1 VLSTKTATQ
10 ALCSALQTWLTEN
23 FSLKETDYQ
32 EMINHQI
39 SRLPSLTSPKVDPA
53 TFRDIQTFSTNS
65 VFLNDNYG
73 NFYNWDPEGQKLNE
87 KYGPIADWSIVS
99 TALTHNRKL
108 LLLGLKFGHLQIF
121 DFS

>member
-23 FSLKETDYQ
+23 SSLQETDYQ
-32 EMINHQI
+32 QMINHQML
-39 SRLPSLTSPKVDPA
+39 RLHSLTSPKVEPA

-65 VFLNDNYG
+65 VFLNDDYG

-99 TALTHNRKL
+99 TALTHSRKL

-121 DFS
+121 DLS